1 MHFLSFGRTSR
12 ARAIWLLGIGALS
25 SLGFAQLRV
34 ATWNVT
40 NFTSTESTARKAAF
54 QTAIFGSFQG
64 RSMNPDVLVAQEMQ
78 GSASVT
84 SFLAMLNSAPGQSGQ
99 WAAATPFLTTG
110 DSDSAFFYRT
120 NKVQFQSLANI
131 AGDPRS
137 TQRYD
142 FKLLGYD
149 ASSTTNPLMSLY
161 SSHLKSGTATGGS
174 EESRRLFEARNIRT
188 DAATQ
193 SAAGRNVLLG
203 GDFNI
208 GTSNDDSYRALIDA
222 STTNNSGAT
231 VTNGRFHDPINS
243 SFTSTGATVTWNNN
257 NAYRFLHT
265 QDPYGAGG
273 MDDRMDFI
281 LTGSTMRDGKGL
293 EYVGSTTAAYS
304 TTTWNDPNHS
314 YRAWGNDG
322 TSFNSTINTTNN
334 AMVGNTIAAA
344 IRDSVGN
351 SNPNNVGGHL
361 PIFLDLKLPADL
373 KVAQSSLNFG
383 TALIGSTS
391 QLSVDIS
398 NAVDAAIWGASGVQ
412 NSSFSLSLSGTGFT
426 LPTGGTLAAGGSVAK
441 LISMDTTS
449 TGIRNAVLQITD
461 NATGQM
467 RTVNLSGIVAVPEPA
482 TMAALGL
489 GVAGLLR
496 RKRK

>member
-1 MHFLSFGRTSR
+1 MYFVSFRH
-12 ARAIWLLGIGALS
+12 RAIGLVVFGALS
-25 SLGFAQLRV
+25 SFGLAQLRV

-40 NFTSTESTARKAAF
+40 NFGASESTARKTAF
-54 QTAIFGSFQG
+54 QTAIFSSYQG
-64 RSMNPDVLVAQEMQ
+64 RSMNPDILVAQELQ
-78 GSASVT
+78 GSGGVSA
-84 SFLAMLNSAPGQSGQ
+84 FLAMLNSAPGQSGQ
-99 WAAATPFLTTG
+99 WAAATPFVTTG

-120 NKVQFQSLANI
+120 NKVQFQGLANI
-131 AGDPRS
+131 TGDPRD

-149 ASSTTNPLMSLY
+149 ATSTTNPLMSLY
-161 SSHLKSGTATGGS
+161 SSHLKSGTTTGGTD
-174 EESRRLFEARNIRT
+174 ESRRLFEARNIRT

-193 SAAGRNVLLG
+193 SAAGRHVLIG

-208 GTSNDDSYRALIDA
+208 GTSNDDSYRALVDS
-222 STTNNSGAT
+222 STTNNSNQT
-231 VTNGRFHDPINS
+231 VTGGRFFDPINS
-243 SFTSTGATVTWNNN
+243 SFTAGGSTVTWNNN

-281 LTGSTMRDGKGL
+281 LTGGTMRDGKGL
-293 EYVGSTTAAYS
+293 EYIGSATAAYS
-304 TTTWNDPNHS
+304 TTTWDDPNHS

-322 TSFNSTINTTNN
+322 TSFNSTINTTSN

-351 SNPNNVGGHL
+351 TNPNNTGGHL

-383 TALIGSTS
+383 TAVLGSTS
-391 QLSVDIS
+391 QLAVDIS
-398 NAVDAAIWGASGVQ
+398 NAVDAAIWGASGAQ
-412 NSSFSLSLSGTGFT
+412 NTTFSLSLSGTGFA
-426 LPTGGTLAAGGSVAK
+426 LPTGATLGTGQSVSR
-441 LISMDTTS
+441 LISMDTT
-449 TGIRNAVLQITD
+449 TAGIRNAILLITD
-461 NATGQM
+461 NATGQQ
-467 RTVNLSGIVAVPEPA
+467 RSVTLSGIVAVPEPT

-489 GVAGLLR
+489 GALGLLR

>member
-1 MHFLSFGRTSR
+1 MHFVSFRHRAVGLVVFGLLSSFSFG
-12 ARAIWLLGIGALS
+12 
-25 SLGFAQLRV
+25 QLRV

-40 NFTSTESTARKAAF
+40 NFGSAESNARKAAF
-54 QTAIFGSFQG
+54 QTAIFGSYQG
-64 RSMNPDVLVAQEMQ
+64 RSMNPDVLIAQELR
-78 GSASVT
+78 GSAGVS
-84 SFLAMLNSAPGQSGQ
+84 SFLAMLNAAPGQSGQ
-99 WAAATPFLTTG
+99 WAAATPFITTG

-120 NKVQFQSLANI
+120 NKVEFQSLANI
-131 AGDPRS
+131 SGDPRA

-142 FKLLGYD
+142 FKLKGYATD
-149 ASSTTNPLMSLY
+149 STTNPLMSLY
-161 SSHLKSGTATGGS
+161 SSHLKSGTGTGGTD
-174 EESRRLFEARNIRT
+174 ESRRLTEARNIRT
-188 DAATQ
+188 DSATQ
-193 SAAGRNVLLG
+193 SAAGRHVIIG

-208 GTSNDDSYRALIDA
+208 GTSNDDSYRAMVDA
-222 STTNNSGAT
+222 STTNNSGQT
-231 VTNGRFHDPINS
+231 ITGGRFHDPINS

-293 EYVGSTTAAYS
+293 EYIGSTTAAYS
-304 TTTWNDPNHS
+304 TTTWDDSNHS

-334 AMVGNTIAAA
+334 AMVGATIAQA

-351 SNPNNVGGHL
+351 TNPANTGGHL

-373 KVAQSSLNFG
+373 KVSQSSLNFG
-383 TALIGSTS
+383 TAAVGSTS
-391 QLSVDIS
+391 QLSLDIS
-398 NAVDAAIWGASGVQ
+398 NAVDAAIWGASGAQ
-412 NSSFSLSLSGTGFT
+412 NSSFSLSLSGTGFS
-426 LPTGGTLAAGGSVAK
+426 LPAGGTLTTGQSVAK
-441 LISMDTTS
+441 LISMDTS
-449 TGIRNAVLQITD
+449 AAGLRNAILLITD
-461 NATGQM
+461 NATGQQ
-467 RTVNLSGIVAVPEPA
+467 RSVTLNGVVAVPEPA

-489 GVAGLLR
+489 GVAALLR

>member
-1 MHFLSFGRTSR
+1 MHFVSFRHS
-12 ARAIWLLGIGALS
+12 ALGLVFLGALS
-25 SLGFAQLRV
+25 SSALGQLRV

-40 NFTSTESTARKAAF
+40 NFTSTETAARKAAF
-54 QTAIFGSFQG
+54 QTAIFGSYQG
-64 RSMNPDVLVAQEMQ
+64 RSMNPDVLVAQELH
-78 GSASVT
+78 GSAGVN
-84 SFLAMLNSAPGQSGQ
+84 SFLAMLNAAPGQSGQ

-110 DSDSAFFYRT
+110 DSDSAFFYRI
-120 NKVQFQSLANI
+120 NKVQFQGLANI

-161 SSHLKSGTATGGS
+161 SSHLKSGTATGGTD
-174 EESRRLFEARNIRT
+174 ESRRLLEARNIRT

-193 SAAGRNVLLG
+193 SAAGRNVLIG

-231 VTNGRFHDPINS
+231 VTGGRFHDPINS
-243 SFTSTGATVTWNNN
+243 SFTSGGATVTWNNN
-257 NAYRFLHT
+257 NAYRFIHT

-281 LTGSTMRDGKGL
+281 LTGGTMRDGKGL

-304 TTTWNDPNHS
+304 TTTWDDPNHS

-322 TSFNSTINTTNN
+322 TSFNSTINTTSN

-383 TALIGSTS
+383 TVTVGSTS
-391 QLSVDIS
+391 QLSLDIS
-398 NAVDAAIWGASGVQ
+398 NAVDAAIWGASAAQ
-412 NSSFSLSLSGTGFT
+412 NSTFTLSLSGTGFS
-426 LPTGGTLAAGGSVAK
+426 LPTGATLGTGQSVSK
-441 LISMDTTS
+441 LISMDTTAA
-449 TGIRNAVLQITD
+449 GIRNAILLVTD
-461 NATGQM
+461 NATGQQ
-467 RTVNLSGIVAVPEPA
+467 RSVTLSGLVAVPEPA
-482 TMAALGL
+482 SMVALGI
-489 GVAGLLR
+489 GAFGLLR
-496 RKRK
+496 RKKK